1 MGQQALAS
9 VACDFQQT
17 SWSDCRR
24 GTEFAFIADAV
35 RHAAIQAVPRGRDGG
50 QSAVAL
56 AVGNDSVCMSAISIG
71 GPPGTHH
78 DRESYGTGCLSGC
91 CLPSIG

>member
-24 GTEFAFIADAV
+24 GTEFAFIPDAV
-35 RHAAIQAVPRGRDGG
+35 RHAAIQAVSSGRNG
-50 QSAVAL
+50 
-56 AVGNDSVCMSAISIG
+56 
-71 GPPGTHH
+71 
-78 DRESYGTGCLSGC
+78 R
-91 CLPSIG
+91 